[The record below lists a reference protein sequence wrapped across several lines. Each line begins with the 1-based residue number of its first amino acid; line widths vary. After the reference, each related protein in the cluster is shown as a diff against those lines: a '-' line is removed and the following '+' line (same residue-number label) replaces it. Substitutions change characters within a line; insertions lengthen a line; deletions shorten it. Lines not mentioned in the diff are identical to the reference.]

1 MAGEFALQAGK
12 LAEAARWYLQAAQ
25 QTDGDAGLA
34 ERATRISMLANDD
47 ASAAKGLALWQQRAP
62 SSLTMRSAAAALAMR
77 QGDVKAAR
85 GDLQALLAD
94 PDERGWKFALA
105 ALIGGGRDPAV
116 PAQVL
121 GELVDANAIPPKIE
135 AWQEF
140 GRLALRMDKPELAR
154 RMIDEVVKRFPEEPR
169 VALLR
174 ASQLQQ
180 AGETGKALS
189 LLHDVEP
196 KTRQD
201 PELRNAVA
209 IAYDSLGQPSAA
221 ERVLAFGPQDVQT
234 WGMRAS
240 LLAKQ
245 GDKAALSNLY
255 NELSRQAA
263 KPDPAQRLLLG
274 KIAEYLKRYP
284 EAVQW
289 YHSVPGGDEL
299 SEARLRAANAQA
311 LAGRLPQAL
320 DEVHAIQSDAV
331 VDDDVRRDAYLLEA
345 ELRQRAD
352 DSAGELDA
360 LARGLA
366 AYPDDNGLLYARALT
381 WERRDEIPRA
391 EADLRKILV
400 TDPENVPA
408 LNALGYTLADRTG
421 RLQEAL
427 ELIDRARVAE
437 PDNAAI
443 VDSYGWVLYRLGR
456 KEEAL
461 VQLRRAWTLAKDPRS
476 PPMSAKCCGCWA
488 SMTRPAIS
496 STKRPSSTL
505 KTARC
510 CAPARNS
517 IHECFPDPAAAVGNR
532 GPGAD
537 RLYQRGHAED
547 PGAGGGRG
555 CFGRGGAGRS
565 GARGRA
571 AGTAGLGFPGPG
583 RGQQGQGRRQR
594 THRLEAGRTPLCG

>member
-1 MAGEFALQAGK
+1 
-12 LAEAARWYLQAAQ
+12 
-25 QTDGDAGLA
+25 
-34 ERATRISMLANDD
+34 
-47 ASAAKGLALWQQRAP
+47 
-62 SSLTMRSAAAALAMR
+62 
-77 QGDVKAAR
+77 
-85 GDLQALLAD
+85 
-94 PDERGWKFALA
+94 
-105 ALIGGGRDPAV
+105 
-116 PAQVL
+116 
-121 GELVDANAIPPKIE
+121 
-135 AWQEF
+135 
-140 GRLALRMDKPELAR
+140 
-154 RMIDEVVKRFPEEPR
+154 MIDEVVKRFPEEPR

-180 AGETGKALS
+180 AGETDKALS

-311 LAGRLPQAL
+311 LAGRLPLAL

-381 WERRDEIPRA
+381 WERRDDIPRA

-461 VQLRRAWTLAKDPRS
+461 VQLRRAWTLAKDPEIAAHVGEVLWVLGKQRGVDGMALVLGGLLLLAFGLWLFERNRWTGSRAVTLLGVLLAIGALVPAWGVTQLAAPTRAAQAASENVVEYS
-476 PPMSAKCCGCWA
+476 PQLLDRLRADNRVVFVN
-488 SMTRPAIS
+488 MTADWCVSCKANERAVLSRPEFKDLL
-496 STKRPSSTL
+496 KRTNAVYMRGDY
-505 KTARC
+505 T
-510 CAPARNS
+510 NV
-517 IHECFPDPAAAVGNR
+517 DPQITSFLEEHKAVGVPLYVVY
-532 GPGAD
+532 GPGAPPTVLPTLLTQAVVEEALL
-537 RLYQRGHAED
+537 RT
-547 PGAGGGRG
+547 
-555 CFGRGGAGRS
+555 
-565 GARGRA
+565 AR
-571 AGTAGLGFPGPG
+571 
-583 RGQQGQGRRQR
+583 
-594 THRLEAGRTPLCG
+594 

>member
-1 MAGEFALQAGK
+1 M
-12 LAEAARWYLQAAQ
+12 
-25 QTDGDAGLA
+25 
-34 ERATRISMLANDD
+34 
-47 ASAAKGLALWQQRAP
+47 
-62 SSLTMRSAAAALAMR
+62 
-77 QGDVKAAR
+77 VKAPHRAA
-85 GDLQALLAD
+85 GLLAD

-154 RMIDEVVKRFPEEPR
+154 RMIDEVVKRFPRAACGAAACQPAAAGGR
-169 VALLR
+169 DRQGIVAAARRR
-174 ASQLQQ
+174 AEDPP
-180 AGETGKALS
+180 G
-189 LLHDVEP
+189 
-196 KTRQD
+196 

-209 IAYDSLGQPSAA
+209 IAYDSLGQPAAA

-245 GDKAALSNLY
+245 GDKARCPTSTTNCRGRRP
-255 NELSRQAA
+255 SRI
-263 KPDPAQRLLLG
+263 PAQRLLLG

-311 LAGRLPQAL
+311 LAGRLPLAL

-381 WERRDEIPRA
+381 WERRDDIPRA

-461 VQLRRAWTLAKDPRS
+461 VQLRRAWTLAKDLEIAAHVGEVLWVLGKHDEARHFFEEA
-476 PPMSAKCCGCWA
+476 AKLD
-488 SMTRPAIS
+488 PE
-496 STKRPSSTL
+496 
-505 KTARC
+505 TAPLR
-510 CAPARNS
+510 AREKFN
-517 IHECFPDPAAAVGNR
+517 P
-532 GPGAD
+532 
-537 RLYQRGHAED
+537 
-547 PGAGGGRG
+547 
-555 CFGRGGAGRS
+555 
-565 GARGRA
+565 
-571 AGTAGLGFPGPG
+571 
-583 RGQQGQGRRQR
+583 
-594 THRLEAGRTPLCG
+594 

>member
-1 MAGEFALQAGK
+1 MPTMPALIRIPSVLLLSLACSQALAAVPAKAPVRAPATEELALEPVMAGEFALQAGK

-311 LAGRLPQAL
+311 LAGRLPLAL

-381 WERRDEIPRA
+381 WERRDDIPRA

-443 VDSYGWVLYRLGR
+443 VDSYGWVLYRLDR

-461 VQLRRAWTLAKDPRS
+461 VQLRRAWTLAKDPEIAAHVGEVLWVLGKHDEARHFFEEA
-476 PPMSAKCCGCWA
+476 AKLDPENRA
-488 SMTRPAIS
+488 LLR
-496 STKRPSSTL
+496 
-505 KTARC
+505 AREKFN
-510 CAPARNS
+510 P
-517 IHECFPDPAAAVGNR
+517 
-532 GPGAD
+532 
-537 RLYQRGHAED
+537 
-547 PGAGGGRG
+547 
-555 CFGRGGAGRS
+555 
-565 GARGRA
+565 
-571 AGTAGLGFPGPG
+571 
-583 RGQQGQGRRQR
+583 
-594 THRLEAGRTPLCG
+594 

>member
-1 MAGEFALQAGK
+1 MLPEQQKQLIS
-12 LAEAARWYLQAAQ
+12 LIQAAVAQ
-25 QTDGDAGLA
+25 SLPDAQPNVLL
-34 ERATRISMLANDD
+34 ERPKV
-47 ASAAKGLALWQQRAP
+47 AAH
-62 SSLTMRSAAAALAMR
+62 
-77 QGDVKAAR
+77 GDVATNVAMQLAKPAGRNPRELAQAIV
-85 GDLQALLAD
+85 QALLAD

-180 AGETGKALS
+180 AGETDKALS

-311 LAGRLPQAL
+311 LAGRLPLAL
-320 DEVHAIQSDAV
+320 DEVHAIQPSCA
-331 VDDDVRRDAYLLEA
+331 
-345 ELRQRAD
+345 
-352 DSAGELDA
+352 SA
-360 LARGLA
+360 
-366 AYPDDNGLLYARALT
+366 PT
-381 WERRDEIPRA
+381 
-391 EADLRKILV
+391 
-400 TDPENVPA
+400 TVPV
-408 LNALGYTLADRTG
+408 N
-421 RLQEAL
+421 
-427 ELIDRARVAE
+427 
-437 PDNAAI
+437 
-443 VDSYGWVLYRLGR
+443 
-456 KEEAL
+456 
-461 VQLRRAWTLAKDPRS
+461 
-476 PPMSAKCCGCWA
+476 
-488 SMTRPAIS
+488 
-496 STKRPSSTL
+496 
-505 KTARC
+505 
-510 CAPARNS
+510 
-517 IHECFPDPAAAVGNR
+517 
-532 GPGAD
+532 
-537 RLYQRGHAED
+537 
-547 PGAGGGRG
+547 
-555 CFGRGGAGRS
+555 
-565 GARGRA
+565 
-571 AGTAGLGFPGPG
+571 
-583 RGQQGQGRRQR
+583 
-594 THRLEAGRTPLCG
+594 

>member
-1 MAGEFALQAGK
+1 MPTMPALIRIPSVLLLSLACSQALAAVPAKAPVRAPATEELALEPVMAGEFALQAGK
-12 LAEAARWYLQAAQ
+12 LADAARWYLQAAQ

-62 SSLTMRSAAAALAMR
+62 RSLTMRSAAGALAMR
-77 QGDVKAAR
+77 QSDVKAAR
-85 GDLQALLAD
+85 TELQALLAD

-140 GRLALRMDKPELAR
+140 GRLALRMEKPELAR

-180 AGETGKALS
+180 AGETDKALS

-311 LAGRLPQAL
+311 LAGRLPLAL

-381 WERRDEIPRA
+381 WERRDDIARA

-400 TDPENVPA
+400 TEPENVPA

-461 VQLRRAWTLAKDPRS
+461 VQLRRAWTLAKDPEIASHVGEVLWVLGKHDEARHFFEEA
-476 PPMSAKCCGCWA
+476 AKLDPENRA
-488 SMTRPAIS
+488 LLR
-496 STKRPSSTL
+496 
-505 KTARC
+505 AREKFN
-510 CAPARNS
+510 P
-517 IHECFPDPAAAVGNR
+517 
-532 GPGAD
+532 
-537 RLYQRGHAED
+537 
-547 PGAGGGRG
+547 
-555 CFGRGGAGRS
+555 
-565 GARGRA
+565 
-571 AGTAGLGFPGPG
+571 
-583 RGQQGQGRRQR
+583 
-594 THRLEAGRTPLCG
+594 